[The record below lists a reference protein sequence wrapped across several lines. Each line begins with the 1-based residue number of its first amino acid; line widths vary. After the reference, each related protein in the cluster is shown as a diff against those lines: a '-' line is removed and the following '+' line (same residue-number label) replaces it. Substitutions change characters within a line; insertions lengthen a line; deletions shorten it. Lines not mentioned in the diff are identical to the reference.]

1 MILYYVR
8 LRQTPKKGTLYT
20 IPSQR
25 DIPYLLHQN
34 VLKKFDQVLKRRVM
48 RSGNVGKIYTPKDFI
63 DRDIFIVLP
72 RRKKNELNSFL

>member
-1 MILYYVR
+1 MVAKKNI
-8 LRQTPKKGTLYT
+8 KKGRLVLD
-20 IPSQR
+20 
-25 DIPYLLHQN
+25 DI
-34 VLKKFDQVLKRRVM
+34 KFDQVLKRRVM